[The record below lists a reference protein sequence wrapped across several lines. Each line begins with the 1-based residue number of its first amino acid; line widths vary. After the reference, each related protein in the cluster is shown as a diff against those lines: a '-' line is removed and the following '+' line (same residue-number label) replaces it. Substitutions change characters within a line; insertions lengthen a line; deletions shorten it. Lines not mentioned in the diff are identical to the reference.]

1 MPPRSVPAE
10 VFIWLQSLL
19 SSLPTPTA
27 PAATRGR
34 RATSSGSQPVTEP
47 EVTAGPDAVFG
58 YGVKHP
64 NSTYAD
70 IEKAGPQHL
79 EWTLQHL
86 RPSSSAGMHAFAG
99 WVSTKYQL
107 GPTNKLERKSHSTAK
122 SMPAPAKVK
131 QNKVPPPSYEDQMD
145 ASMACLLDADPEAIS
160 SLARRLV
167 EQSEVYQTTGQ
178 PAPRTMIGGKAL
190 EVMYHQMMLTEDE
203 FEEDE
208 SEG

>member
-1 MPPRSVPAE
+1 MPPKSVPAE

-19 SSLPTPTA
+19 SSLPTPAA

-47 EVTAGPDAVFG
+47 GVTAGPDTVLG

-70 IEKAGPQHL
+70 IEKEDPQYL

-86 RPSSSAGMHAFAG
+86 RPSSSAGMHAFAE
-99 WVSTKYQL
+99 WVSTKYRL

-122 SMPAPAKVK
+122 SLPAPTKSK
-131 QNKVPPPSYEDQMD
+131 QNKVPTPSYEDQMD
-145 ASMACLLDADPEAIS
+145 AAMACLLDADPEAVS

-167 EQSEVYQTTGQ
+167 EQCPVYQETGQ
-178 PAPRTMIGGKAL
+178 PAPRTMLGVRAL
-190 EVMYHQMMLTEDE
+190 EGIYHGMLLTEED
-203 FEEDE
+203 FEED